1 MIVHQ
6 TINKGLFTSM
16 IKYLYMLLGLLFV
29 GLGFLGILIPGLP
42 TTIFIIIA
50 AWFFS
55 KSSRKLETWLLTHHL
70 FGHLITN
77 WKMHGAISRNSKIYA
92 TCIIIPTFITTSWL
106 TFSLIGDIIFLTSGT
121 LLIFYILTRPSPPL
135 LS

>member
-1 MIVHQ
+1 MF
-6 TINKGLFTSM
+6 K
-16 IKYLYMLLGLLFV
+16 KYLYIILGLLFV
-29 GLGFLGILIPGLP
+29 GIGCLGVLIPGLP

-50 AWFFS
+50 SWFFS
-55 KSSRKLETWLLTHHL
+55 KSSKRLDAWLYNHKI
-70 FGHLITN
+70 FGHLLRN
-77 WKMHGAISRNSKIYA
+77 WKMYGAISRNSKIYA

-106 TFSLIGDIIFLTSGT
+106 IFPLIGDIIFLTSGT

>member
-1 MIVHQ
+1 M
-6 TINKGLFTSM
+6 L
-16 IKYLYMLLGLLFV
+16 KYLYIISGFLFV
-29 GLGFLGILIPGLP
+29 GLGFLGALIPGLP

-55 KSSRKLETWLLTHHL
+55 KSSKKLELWLLNHKL
-70 FGHLITN
+70 FGHLLKN
-77 WKMHGAISRNSKIYA
+77 WKTHGAISKNSKIYA

-106 TFSLIGDIIFLTSGT
+106 TFPLIGDIIFLTSGS

-135 LS
+135 LN